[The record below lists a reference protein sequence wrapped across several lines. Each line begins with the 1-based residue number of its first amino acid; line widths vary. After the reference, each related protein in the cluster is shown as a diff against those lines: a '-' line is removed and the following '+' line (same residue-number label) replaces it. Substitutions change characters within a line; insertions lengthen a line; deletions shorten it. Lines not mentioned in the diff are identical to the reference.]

1 MLYFTL
7 EDKKAIIKEKL
18 ISELEKVKLPR
29 EDIKLILEGINVPIK
44 DISKNLDE
52 LEKDFIM
59 ISNRYPNE
67 LFTIYYHND
76 ENEYYVIYIQ
86 EGKKYEV
93 AGEIKYLKFDSALL
107 IKAAKN
113 YNTEVDHY
121 NCKWFSTCKEIEHI
135 DAENCDGYT
144 EIN

>member
-7 EDKKAIIKEKL
+7 EDKKAEIKEKL
-18 ISELEKVKLPR
+18 IDELEKIKFPR
-29 EDIKLILEGINVPIK
+29 EDIKLILEGVDVPIK
-44 DISKNLDE
+44 DISRNFDE

-59 ISNRYPNE
+59 ISNKYPKE

-93 AGEIKYLKFDSALL
+93 AGDIKYPKFDPALL
-107 IKAAKN
+107 IKVAK
-113 YNTEVDHY
+113 
-121 NCKWFSTCKEIEHI
+121 KL
-135 DAENCDGYT
+135 
-144 EIN
+144 

>member
-7 EDKKAIIKEKL
+7 EDKKSIIKEKL
-18 ISELEKVKLPR
+18 ISELEKVKFPR
-29 EDIKLILEGINVPIK
+29 EDIRLILEGINVPIK

-59 ISNRYPNE
+59 ISNKYPNE
-67 LFTIYYHND
+67 LFKLYYHND

-86 EGKKYEV
+86 EGKKYEA
-93 AGEIKYLKFDSALL
+93 AGHIKYPKFDPALL

-113 YNTEVDHY
+113 YNTEVEHY